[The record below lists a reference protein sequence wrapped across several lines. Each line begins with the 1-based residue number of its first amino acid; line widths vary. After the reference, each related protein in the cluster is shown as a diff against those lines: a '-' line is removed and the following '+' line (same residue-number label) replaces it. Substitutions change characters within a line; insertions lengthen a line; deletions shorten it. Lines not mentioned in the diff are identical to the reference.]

1 MSVRLRR
8 PFPACVV
15 RSLMVYADLGKCSA
29 TAGQN
34 EITKIRTFISA
45 AQGVSAKLSV
55 LFTWPD
61 DDDQT
66 IPRRSESPTVVNVE
80 QAVGGVRGSL
90 VMALALSRF
99 PGRQWQLFT
108 DTVPGRKH
116 QLKGMYNIRAADNSH
131 YRWD

>member
-1 MSVRLRR
+1 
-8 PFPACVV
+8 
-15 RSLMVYADLGKCSA
+15 MVYSDLGKCSA
-29 TAGQN
+29 TAGQL

-66 IPRRSESPTVVNVE
+66 IPRRSESPTVINVE
-80 QAVGGVRGSL
+80 QAVGGVRDGL
-90 VMALALSRF
+90 VMVLALSRF
-99 PGRQWQLFT
+99 AGRQWQLFT
-108 DTVPGRKH
+108 DTVPRRRR
-116 QLKGMYNIRAADNSH
+116 QLKGMYSIRATDNSH